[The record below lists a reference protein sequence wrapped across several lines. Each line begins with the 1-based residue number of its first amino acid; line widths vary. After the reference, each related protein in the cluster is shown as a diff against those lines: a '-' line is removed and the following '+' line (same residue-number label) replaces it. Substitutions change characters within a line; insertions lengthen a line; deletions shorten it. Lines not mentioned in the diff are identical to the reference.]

1 MDNEEILE
9 YASILAAGL
18 MANNKDKNYTAED
31 AVELMEDV
39 AHIMK
44 ARQLERERDRGA
56 WL

>member
-18 MANNKDKNYTAED
+18 MANNKGKNYTAEE

-44 ARQLERERDRGA
+44 ARQVERDRNRGT

>member
-18 MANNKDKNYTAED
+18 MANNTDKNYTAEE

-44 ARQLERERDRGA
+44 ARQVERDRNRGT